1 MTKAAE
7 LAKIGEAVTSGQ
19 IGGRRNLVI
28 NGAMQ
33 VNQRGTID
41 AANGNGF
48 PVDRFK
54 CTVAALDQL
63 VAALSQDSSAP
74 VGFANSLEIGI
85 STVEDALAANETFVL
100 ETRLESQDLQQVQK
114 GTGTAKT
121 MSLTFYVKSSVTG
134 NYALQALDSDN
145 GRSVAFLYAI
155 SVADTWEKKS
165 ILIPADTTGA
175 FADDNGIGLS
185 LVWFLAAGTNFTSG
199 TLQSAWAGT
208 TNANLAAGHN
218 VNIMANTDNNW
229 FLTGVQLE
237 IGSTATPF
245 EHRSFGEELAM
256 CKRYYH
262 KMDAANGA
270 TVSYAIGQAYTTDDA
285 WFPVPLSPEMRTTP
299 TLDHGTLSKI
309 QLTDTDLS
317 GEAIGGLSIHTGS
330 SNERNVALNAI
341 NITNDVLTAGDSSVI
356 FAADDVASYIAFIA
370 EL

>member
-256 CKRYYH
+256 CQRYYQI
-262 KMDAANGA
+262 K
-270 TVSYAIGQAYTTDDA
+270 GQEQVHSVLGHGYNHTTDDA
-285 WFPVPLSPEMRTTP
+285 IIFVPLTPEMRAIP
-299 TLDHGTLSKI
+299 TLDTGTLTKI
-309 QLTDTDLS
+309 RVTDQDAST
-317 GEAIGGLSIHTGS
+317 EAIGALGISTTDSRTGMAS
-330 SNERNVALNAI
+330 LNAS
-341 NITNDVLTAGDSSVI
+341 NITSDTQTAGEATALVCNND
-356 FAADDVASYIAFIA
+356 AAGYIAFSA

>member
-7 LAKIGEAVTSGQ
+7 LAKIGEAITSGQ

-33 VNQRGTID
+33 VNQRGTTD
-41 AANGNGF
+41 AVNGNGF

-63 VAALSQDSSAP
+63 VVALSQDSSAP
-74 VGFANSLEIGI
+74 AGFANSLKIEI
-85 STVEDALAANETFVL
+85 STVEDALAVNETFVL
-100 ETRLESQDLQQVQK
+100 ETRLESQNLLQVQK
-114 GTGTAKT
+114 GTATAKT

-229 FLTGVQLE
+229 SLTGVQLE
-237 IGSTATPF
+237 VGSVATPF
-245 EHRSFGEELAM
+245 EHRSFGEELAL
-256 CKRYYH
+256 CQRYFQDPKLTSGNYLWLYPIVTDGTG
-262 KMDAANGA
+262 KYRRASYLLPTTMRADATATLTGA
-270 TVSYAIGQAYTTDDA
+270 TNGTFVNGHPAIEGNDHRHYIGLAGDTSAEGKYSDIRA
-285 WFPVPLSPEMRTTP
+285 L
-299 TLDHGTLSKI
+299 TLD
-309 QLTDTDLS
+309 
-317 GEAIGGLSIHTGS
+317 
-330 SNERNVALNAI
+330 
-341 NITNDVLTAGDSSVI
+341 
-356 FAADDVASYIAFIA
+356 A

>member
-1 MTKAAE
+1 MSKAAE
-7 LAKIGEAVTSGQ
+7 LAKIGEAITSGQ

-33 VNQRGTID
+33 VNQRGTTD
-41 AANGNGF
+41 AVNGNGF

-63 VAALSQDSSAP
+63 VVALSQDSSAP
-74 VGFANSLEIGI
+74 AGFANSLKIEI
-85 STVEDALAANETFVL
+85 STVEDALAVNETFVL
-100 ETRLESQDLQQVQK
+100 ETRLESQDLLQVQK
-114 GTGTAKT
+114 GTATAKT

-262 KMDAANGA
+262 KMDAVNGA
-270 TVSYAIGQAYTTDDA
+270 TVSYAVGQAYTTDDA
-285 WFPVPLSPEMRTTP
+285 WFPVSLSPEMRTTP

-309 QLTDTDLS
+309 QLTDADLS

-330 SNERNVALNAI
+330 SNERNVALNAV
-341 NITNDVLTAGDSSVI
+341 NITGDVLTAGDSSVL
-356 FAADDVASYIAFIA
+356 FAEDDVASYIAFIA